1 MKARSD
7 YFFIMNCLFLALVF
21 LGFAPSF
28 YVKFLVPDQPFY
40 PQGLPVLYI
49 FHGIVLTVWYVFLV
63 FQSGLIRSNK
73 LVIHRKTGWFG
84 AFWAVLVLGSTL
96 WVIQFFPGRME
107 QLASDLGL
115 IGWQ

>member
-1 MKARSD
+1 
-7 YFFIMNCLFLALVF
+7 
-21 LGFAPSF
+21 
-28 YVKFLVPDQPFY
+28 
-40 PQGLPVLYI
+40 
-49 FHGIVLTVWYVFLV
+49 VFLV